1 MIEFHNI
8 ILWNRKQT
16 EFYYSTRFPF
26 SATQLNW
33 SHGFIILHKTFL
45 WRKIKVL
52 KVYRRNIYKQD
63 IPYIKSFEIYSQVSG
78 LACDQDFHTTT
89 QKQNKIPSSV

>member
-33 SHGFIILHKTFL
+33 SHGFIFIAQ
-45 WRKIKVL
+45 
-52 KVYRRNIYKQD
+52 NIFVTKN
-63 IPYIKSFEIYSQVSG
+63 KSYESVSKKY
-78 LACDQDFHTTT
+78 LQTRYPMH
-89 QKQNKIPSSV
+89 